1 MKYLHQIVTQ
11 NKTVARRVWTLL
23 ENFDYLLGLTV
34 RKDIPA
40 VLSRLFPWVLK
51 IIWKNKNTFAFEEKV
66 FDVSDTVNKMHE
78 EARQWFEVNSKET
91 GEQNGV
97 GGRAHRDGNWRAP
110 SLSGFKCKFGI
121 VWYKGKNM
129 VGAGWIVIDYRGDV
143 MLHSRRAFSGIN
155 SLSEAK
161 HIGLLWA
168 LESIC
173 SHRLENV
180 CVWKLKLLSWWVLW
194 TDQVLGLLSVRMGV
208 NLDVLWTNYR
218 KGS

>member
-1 MKYLHQIVTQ
+1 M
-11 NKTVARRVWTLL
+11 
-23 ENFDYLLGLTV
+23 

-97 GGRAHRDGNWRAP
+97 GGRAHRDGNW
-110 SLSGFKCKFGI
+110 
-121 VWYKGKNM
+121 YKGKNM
-129 VGAGWIVIDYRGDV
+129 VGAAWIVIDYRGDV
-143 MLHSRRAFSGIN
+143 MLHSRRVFSGIN

-161 HIGLLWA
+161 HTALLWA
-168 LESIC
+168 LESMC

-180 CVWKLKLLSWWVLW
+180 CVC
-194 TDQVLGLLSVRMGV
+194 
-208 NLDVLWTNYR
+208 
-218 KGS
+218 GS